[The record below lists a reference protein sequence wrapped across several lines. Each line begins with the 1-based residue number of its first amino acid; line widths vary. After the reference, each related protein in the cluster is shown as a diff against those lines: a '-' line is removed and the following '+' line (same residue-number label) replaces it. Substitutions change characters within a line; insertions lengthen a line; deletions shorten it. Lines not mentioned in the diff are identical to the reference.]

1 MWGHRGCI
9 STPEAPSYSILY
21 RKPLRVTYGQLESL
35 KSSVGQRQSSGPRN
49 MRGGITLLHGDSHFC
64 LFFYLLVD
72 NICGLERDFAGR
84 LGVELSGTVAWC
96 RQGCGLS
103 GGLAPCTPSHWN
115 NLASHGF
122 GNKVRVCLLDSYQL
136 AACCGCTQREAV
148 CLNYHDCKIAHHIVL
163 SFLVTVNI

>member
-122 GNKVRVCLLDSYQL
+122 GNKVRVCLLD
-136 AACCGCTQREAV
+136 V
-148 CLNYHDCKIAHHIVL
+148 CA
-163 SFLVTVNI
+163 S